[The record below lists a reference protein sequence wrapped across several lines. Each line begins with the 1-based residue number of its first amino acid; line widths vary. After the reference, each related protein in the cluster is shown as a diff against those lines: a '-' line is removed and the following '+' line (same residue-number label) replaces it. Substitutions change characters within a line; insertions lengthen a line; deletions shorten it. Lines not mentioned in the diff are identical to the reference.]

1 MTTYKIAEIFESIN
15 GEGRKAGE
23 LAVFV
28 RFQGCN
34 LRCSYCDTMWANAE
48 NAPCQEMTLSELLER
63 VESFGANNVTLTGGE
78 PLIQEG
84 INECIEA
91 LVKRGYQIEIE
102 TNGSVLLEVS
112 LSDSA
117 RENFKEFPVSFTMD
131 YKLMGS
137 GMEQKMCI
145 DNFHR
150 LTRKDTVKFVVAG
163 QADIER
169 AYAVSEKYIH
179 SRGEEAPAIY
189 ISPVFGEIDPKDIV
203 EYMRKKCWTQAR
215 LQLQLHKFIWPVDA
229 RGV

>member
-1 MTTYKIAEIFESIN
+1 MTIYKVAELFESIN

-34 LRCSYCDTMWANAE
+34 LRCSYCDTMWANADD
-48 NAPCQEMTLSELLER
+48 APSQEMTLSELLER
-63 VESFGANNVTLTGGE
+63 VENFGAGNVTLTGGE
-78 PLIQEG
+78 PLIQRG
-84 INECIEA
+84 IGELIEA
-91 LVKRGYQIEIE
+91 LSERDYQVEIE
-102 TNGSVLLEVS
+102 TNGSVPLEAFR
-112 LSDSA
+112 SDGKA
-117 RENFKEFPVSFTMD
+117 FKEFPLSFTMD

-145 DNFHR
+145 DNFRR
-150 LTRKDTVKFVVAG
+150 LTREDTVKFVVAS

-169 AYAVSEKYIH
+169 AYMVAEKYIH

-189 ISPVFGEIDPKDIV
+189 ISPVFGVVEPEDIV
-203 EYMRKKCWTQAR
+203 EFMKQKRWIQAR